1 MITPKEVFGQIER
14 LTGELIA
21 TGLCDT
27 QNFPSMKNGKDNS
40 EEIGISEK
48 ASPIFLK
55 NISYHEMYYELEQ
68 NKQYNIKMIDGALI
82 SMNYTFRKK
91 RLESHCLSFFPSP
104 DLEIFQNDP
113 EMYVEDEL
121 YSDIVDKRVVT
132 VPIRFDFD
140 RTKGTYNPIDH
151 PISHLTLGQYKNCR
165 IPVTTAL
172 TPYQF
177 LLFIII
183 NFYHTAYEKCNT
195 QFSIFKDCFESTI
208 FEEEKGLL
216 HIHTPIY
223 QTIKMESIF

>member
-1 MITPKEVFGQIER
+1 MITPKEVLGQIER

-21 TGLCDT
+21 TGLCDA
-27 QNFPSMKNGKDNS
+27 QNFPSMNDGRDNS

-48 ASPIFLK
+48 ASPVFLK

-91 RLESHCLSFFPSP
+91 RLESHRLSFFPSP
-104 DLEIFQNDP
+104 DLEVFQNDP
-113 EMYVEDEL
+113 EMYAEDEL

-140 RTKGTYNPIDH
+140 RTNGTYKPIDH

-177 LLFIII
+177 LSFIMM
-183 NFYHTAYEKCNT
+183 NFYHTAYEKYNS
-195 QFSIFKDCFESTI
+195 QFSIFRDCFESTI
-208 FEEEKGLL
+208 FEEEKRLL
-216 HIHTPIY
+216 HMHTPD
-223 QTIKMESIF
+223 IKQ